1 MKEMFDLGGAPAPAD
16 WVIDSGVEGPL
27 WRYSGCGLDNVWVR
41 GGLSFA
47 QDYYVSFR
55 NLRLV
60 HGRIAAKIL
69 DEDRV
74 SAPRFRLVRK
84 LMGVSATSFAVAHRL
99 DALELTAWEQG
110 RGPQPA
116 GVEEALRKAY
126 ALWRSGATVAA

>member
-1 MKEMFDLGGAPAPAD
+1 MKEMFGLDGAPAPAD

-27 WRYSGCGLDNVWVR
+27 WRYSACGLDNVWVR

-55 NLRLV
+55 NLRLI
-60 HGRIAAKIL
+60 HERIAAKIL
-69 DEDRV
+69 DEARI

-84 LMGVSATSFAVAHRL
+84 MMGVSATTFAVAHRL
-99 DALELTAWEQG
+99 DALELNAWEQG

-116 GVEEALRKAY
+116 GVEESLRKAY
-126 ALWRSGATVAA
+126 AQWRARAVAAA